1 VVIEELHLEESNK
14 RVATSTSKTKMF
26 QEVRDNL
33 DENLGRLHDLKD
45 RFKDHPF
52 LEGNSDL
59 KKTFENASEMLDSLN
74 DENVLRPY
82 KDFLNKFNEVEA
94 MLNEVKS
101 RCLFGR

>member
-1 VVIEELHLEESNK
+1 
-14 RVATSTSKTKMF
+14 MF
-26 QEVRDNL
+26 QNVRDNL
-33 DENLGRLHDLKD
+33 DENLGRLHDLREKFEHHD
-45 RFKDHPF
+45 F
-52 LEGNSDL
+52 LTQDTSV
-59 KKTFENASEMLDSLN
+59 KKTFDNASEMLDSLN